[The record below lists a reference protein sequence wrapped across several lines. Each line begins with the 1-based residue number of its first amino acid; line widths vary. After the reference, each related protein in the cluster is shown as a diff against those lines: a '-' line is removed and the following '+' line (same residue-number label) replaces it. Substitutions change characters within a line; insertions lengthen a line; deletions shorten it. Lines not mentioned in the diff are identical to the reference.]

1 MIAEDTEM
9 IAAEYALGTLAGRE
23 RERMRQTL
31 EGDVA
36 LRRRVE
42 AWEHMLARLDPGA
55 VTEAPPADLWAR
67 VDSAVDRRNGERV
80 TRNTILRSDDDT
92 RWLPVTDGIEKKVL
106 YLDTAAGMESYL
118 LRLAPGVR
126 IAGHGHTAIEECLV
140 LSGAVS
146 VGDVRLA
153 AGDYHL
159 AIPGPVHGDVTTES
173 GALLYSRGAAK
184 AA

>member
-1 MIAEDTEM
+1 MTAEETDL

-23 RERMRQTL
+23 RDRVAQAL
-31 EGDVA
+31 EGDGA

-55 VTEAPPADLWAR
+55 VTEAPSAGLWAR
-67 VDSAVDRRNGERV
+67 VDSAVDRRIGERV

-92 RWLPVTDGIEKKVL
+92 RWLPVADGIEKKVL
-106 YLDTAAGMESYL
+106 YLDRAAGMESYL
-118 LRLAPGVR
+118 LRLAPGVS
-126 IAGHGHTAIEECLV
+126 IAGHGHTAVEECLV

-146 VGDVRLA
+146 VGDVRLT

-159 AIPGPVHGDVTTES
+159 AIPGPVHGDVTTQA
-173 GALLYSRGAAK
+173 GALLYIRGAAK